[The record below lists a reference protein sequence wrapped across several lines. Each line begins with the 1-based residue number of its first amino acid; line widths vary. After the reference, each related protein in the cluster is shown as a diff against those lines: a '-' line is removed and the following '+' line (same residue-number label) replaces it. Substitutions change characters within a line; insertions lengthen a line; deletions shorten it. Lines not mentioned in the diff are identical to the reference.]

1 MLTMLQ
7 AEQQRR
13 HRSPPSLRQQYQAF
27 ILQRI
32 EAYKNSLGRSDL
44 LGIGQEAVSEL
55 ETTVQDQFVLT
66 EVLMQDTVDRL
77 IQRRLRLPSY
87 RRWSTQFRALR
98 NAQREPTHWGLDDHC
113 PVIHLLPRIE
123 PGDSALIIGAGGE
136 SFAGLLTAND
146 MDVTFIADELAC
158 VERVEQRI
166 AGEALSSDFLA
177 LVADL
182 SRWVPPFSRLHA
194 IVVIDAAVLDRLSLA
209 DRALVIEQ
217 LQLCTEDMGIHLILP
232 SPHALAPEAFLNCY
246 SDWEREPAKSPRGR
260 ASSRRSPAMVLT
272 RRPCLNDTALPVSNS
287 DTPRFARG

>member
-32 EAYKNSLGRSDL
+32 EAYKNSLGRGDL

-55 ETTVQDQFVLT
+55 EATVEGQFLLT

-98 NAQREPTHWGLDDHC
+98 VAQRQPTHWGLDDHC
-113 PVIHLLPRIE
+113 PIVKLLPRIE
-123 PGDSALIIGAGGE
+123 PGDSALVVGAGGE
-136 SFAGLLTAND
+136 AFACLLTAHD
-146 MDVTFIADELAC
+146 MDVTFLADELAC
-158 VERVEQRI
+158 VERVEQRL
-166 AGEALSSDFLA
+166 AGEALCSEFLA

-182 SRWVPPFSRLHA
+182 SRWIPSFSRPHA
-194 IVVIDAAVLDRLSLA
+194 LVVLDVAVLDHLSQT
-209 DRALVIEQ
+209 DRMVVIQE
-217 LQLCTEDMGIHLILP
+217 LQRCTTGSGIHLLIP
-232 SPHALAPEAFLNCY
+232 SPHALAPEAFINAY
-246 SDWEREPAKSPRGR
+246 PDWNREEVRPHRGR
-260 ASSRRSPAMVLT
+260 ASRRSAGLLMTRQPCSNDTGAIVSDGDT
-272 RRPCLNDTALPVSNS
+272 RRI
-287 DTPRFARG
+287 ARA

>member
-13 HRSPPSLRQQYQAF
+13 HSPPSLKQQYQAF

-32 EAYKNSLGRSDL
+32 EAYKNSLGRGDL

-55 ETTVQDQFVLT
+55 ETTVEDQFVLT

-98 NAQREPTHWGLDDHC
+98 LAQREATHWGLDDHC
-113 PVIHLLPRIE
+113 PIVHLLPRIE
-123 PGDSALIIGAGGE
+123 AGDSALIIGAGSE
-136 SFAGLLTAND
+136 AFACLLTAND
-146 MDVTFIADELAC
+146 MEVTFIADELAC
-158 VERVEQRI
+158 VERVEQRL
-166 AGEALSSDFLA
+166 AGEALSSDFMA

-194 IVVIDAAVLDRLSLA
+194 LVVVDVAVLDRLSLA
-209 DRALVIEQ
+209 DRGLVIEQ
-217 LQLCTEDMGIHLILP
+217 LQQCTQEGGIHLLVP
-232 SPHALAPEAFLNCY
+232 SPHSLAPEAFLNCY
-246 SDWEREPAKSPRGR
+246 GDWEREPLRAGRGR
-260 ASSRRSPAMVLT
+260 AANRRNQGLVLT
-272 RRPCLNDTALPVSNS
+272 RRPCLNDTRFSVSVD
-287 DTPRFARG
+287 DTARMARG